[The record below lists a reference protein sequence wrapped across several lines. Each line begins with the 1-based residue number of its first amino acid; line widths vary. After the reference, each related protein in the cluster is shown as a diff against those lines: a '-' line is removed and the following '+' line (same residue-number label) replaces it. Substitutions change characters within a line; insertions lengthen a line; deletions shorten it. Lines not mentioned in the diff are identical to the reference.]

1 MKQVFL
7 LVVIILI
14 LESCGKKSDPKY
26 QGKIKQEITII
37 S

>member
-1 MKQVFL
+1 MKVFL
-7 LVVIILI
+7 FLILSVLI

-26 QGKIKQEITII
+26 QSKIKLEVKAI